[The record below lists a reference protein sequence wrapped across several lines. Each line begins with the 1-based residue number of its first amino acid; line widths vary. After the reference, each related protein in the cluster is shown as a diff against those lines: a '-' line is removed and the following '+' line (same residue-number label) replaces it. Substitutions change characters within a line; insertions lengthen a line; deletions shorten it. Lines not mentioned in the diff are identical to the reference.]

1 MDVGAISFEKLIRYV
16 VAKILP
22 SILHLVVTYATPMGD
37 ASGWIS
43 SLEVAVKPHQC
54 FHLLKAEHLLGGIAC
69 LEINQCLPHRESGR

>member
-22 SILHLVVTYATPMGD
+22 SVLHLVVTYATPMGD

-43 SLEVAVKPHQC
+43 SLEVAVKPHESFQ
-54 FHLLKAEHLLGGIAC
+54 LLEAEHLVWSVPC
-69 LEINQCLPHRESGR
+69 LKLNQGLPHREGGR